1 MLKDDSKVLRRGDS
15 SSVNALRSTPFGLLK
30 ASTRDDRSKIVSLA
44 EEQSL
49 FLDQELCSK
58 ARQDL
63 TNPRNRLQ
71 AEVAWLPGLA
81 PRKAENYVELL
92 DVDLSQ
98 YIQSLRN
105 EQPIVKANLIAAVL
119 DVLSEDESNA
129 TWVDL
134 IIELAG
140 AAERFDSIVVLR
152 QINEDRQLAGFAEVQ
167 GVEALEEPFELQKK
181 KYRESVKDA
190 LNRMESE
197 KLLDVIGLVAKEAT
211 ENGTQHAPI
220 LIDEIIDSYRLEVSG
235 FLEAE
240 SENIAKVVDVIKGCA
255 ENSVDKFP
263 HYFEQLEKLVDNWSR
278 VALPIQLSMKSR
290 GMEHDLSYK
299 TGYTIRGAGLRLF
312 NDHDLMAETK
322 AITGLL
328 KKYFQHFPELA
339 EKAEDDTQTLSDIER
354 TRSFAELLKPFK
366 NRLTEDLA
374 YIDSNPA
381 KAEQVANKLVQDLP
395 KMSAAARAA
404 GVPEDLITAEED
416 FAAQV
421 LVSCAVS
428 YGNHSENWQSCINII
443 ESAKRFARSTSTIE
457 RANTNLQTVTRN
469 AKLYQGL
476 TPIKSAPTLQTIN
489 GCGFTLYGSSDVDH
503 ESGSY
508 MTTYYFVMIF
518 VPIFPICR
526 YRVISSGGNSYRF
539 LGKGPLRDFDKWHLG
554 ISILLL
560 LYMFF
565 GK

>member
-1 MLKDDSKVLRRGDS
+1 MSNGERKVLRRANS
-15 SSVNALRSTPFGLLK
+15 SSFNALKVTPFGLLK

-81 PRKAENYVELL
+81 PRKAEKYVELL
-92 DVDLSQ
+92 DDELSE
-98 YIQSLRN
+98 YIHSLRS

-119 DVLSEDESNA
+119 DVLFEDEANSL
-129 TWVDL
+129 WVEL
-134 IIELAG
+134 IIELAV
-140 AAERFDSIVVLR
+140 AADNIDSDVLLR
-152 QINEDRQLAGFAEVQ
+152 QINEDRQLAGFPEVQ
-167 GVEALEEPFELQKK
+167 GVEALDEPFEVQKK
-181 KYRESVKDA
+181 YYRESVKDA
-190 LNRMESE
+190 LDRMDSE
-197 KLLDVIGLVAKEAT
+197 KLLDVVGLVAKEAT
-211 ENGTQHAPI
+211 ENGAQHAPI

-240 SENIAKVVDVIKGCA
+240 SQNISKVVDAIKDCA
-255 ENSVDKFP
+255 EHSTDKFP
-263 HYFEQLEKLVDNWSR
+263 QYFGQLEKLVRNWSR

-290 GMEHDLSYK
+290 GMEHDLSHN
-299 TGYTIRGAGLRLF
+299 TGYAIRGAGLKLF
-312 NDHDLMAETK
+312 NEHDLMSETK

-328 KKYFQHFPELA
+328 KQYFQHFPELA
-339 EKAEDDTQTLSDIER
+339 EKAEDDSQALSDIER

-366 NRLTEDLA
+366 NRLAEDLA
-374 YIDSNPA
+374 FIDTSPA

-395 KMSAAARAA
+395 KMSAAARTA
-404 GVPEDLITAEED
+404 GVPDDLIKDEED
-416 FAAQV
+416 NAAQV
-421 LVSCAVS
+421 LVSCAVA
-428 YGNHSENWQSCINII
+428 YGNHSENWQACIEII
-443 ESAKRFARSTSTIE
+443 EKAKRYASSTTTIE
-457 RANTNLQTVTRN
+457 RANNNLQTVTRN
-469 AKLYQGL
+469 AKLFKGL

-489 GCGFTLYGSSDVDH
+489 GCGFTMYGSSDVDH
-503 ESGSY
+503 ETGSY
-508 MTTYYFVMIF
+508 MTTYYFAMIF

-526 YRVISSGGNSYRF
+526 YRVIASGGNSYKF

-554 ISILLL
+554 IAVVVL